1 MYNRGPEVLPAMKLK
16 EEKEL
21 QSISEEYEKALQ
33 SFHKKNYAKAGE
45 AFARIV
51 ETYKNSEF
59 YSVLEIQ
66 TRAKVFQSIA
76 HAQTHPVKIK
86 LESAQDHIGEGV
98 FQMNAGEIAKAQE
111 HFAHAEKNNCRD
123 AYLYYLMATA
133 SLLQEDTAN
142 ALRYIEKCLKKD
154 EGYKVIIYNEPD
166 FEPLQQNPDFL
177 KLVE

>member
-1 MYNRGPEVLPAMKLK
+1 MYNRVPEVLPAMKLK

-21 QSISEEYEKALQ
+21 QVISEDFEKALQ

-45 AFARIV
+45 AFSKIV
-51 ETYKNSEF
+51 ESNKDSEF

-76 HAQTHPVKIK
+76 HAQTHPVKLK
-86 LESAQDHIGEGV
+86 LETPQDHVWEGA
-98 FQMNAGEIAKAQE
+98 FQLNAGHVDKAQE
-111 HFAHAEKNNCRD
+111 HFAIAEKNNYRD
-123 AYLYYLMATA
+123 AYLYYLMAA
-133 SLLQEDTAN
+133 AYLRQEDTVN
-142 ALRYIEKCLKKD
+142 ALRYVDKCLKKD

-166 FEPLQQNPDFL
+166 FEPLHQNPDFL